1 MGRRQGDPFLVI
13 GVTGGI
19 GSGKSTVSALLA
31 EAGGRVADADAL
43 SRAATEP
50 GAPALREIAER
61 FGSDLVDARGQLDRS
76 RLAAVVFSDP
86 ERRAA
91 LESIVHTRVIAA
103 IDDLVDACRREGYA
117 GLVVLDVPIPVSRGF
132 LDVCD
137 EVWTVEGPEAD
148 RVARVRSRSGLPEAQ
163 VRARMA
169 AQPAAEAYR
178 ALADRVI
185 ANDGSPED
193 LAARVRMALEAAR
206 KRMAPDAA
214 PERTG

>member
-19 GSGKSTVSALLA
+19 GAGKSTATGLLA
-31 EAGGRVADADAL
+31 TAGARVIDADAL

-50 GAPALREIAER
+50 GMPAVAEIAER
-61 FGSDLVDARGQLDRS
+61 FGADLVGEDGRLDRV
-76 RLAAVVFSDP
+76 RLAEAVFSDG

-91 LESIVHTRVIAA
+91 LEAIVHARVVLA
-103 IDDLVDACRREGYA
+103 IDALLEACRNERYE
-117 GLVVLDVPIPVSRGF
+117 GLVVLDVPIPVTRGF

-137 EVWTVEGPEAD
+137 EVWTVESPEED
-148 RVARVRSRSGLPEAQ
+148 RVSRVLARSGLPEAQ

-169 AQPAAEAYR
+169 AQPGPADYR

-185 ANDGSPED
+185 ANDASEAVLGE
-193 LAARVRMALEAAR
+193 RVRAALASACAR
-206 KRMAPDAA
+206 F
-214 PERTG
+214 G